1 MVEDM
6 PNIGHQIIHEH
17 EELAEKLALVLYLLG
32 IVSIVGI
39 FLNIK
44 KHAKSDIGFIHS
56 LGDRNWGGLSW
67 YTSWKFRYSSYG
79 DKREDSASNKKKMQ
93 YQPMFLNKKMIKVIL
108 TTLYN

>member
-44 KHAKSDIGFIHS
+44 KHAKATLVSYIVLVIGIGAVY
-56 LGDRNWGGLSW
+56 LGTQVGNSGIRHTEIREKIAPVTKKRCS
-67 YTSWKFRYSSYG
+67 TSQCS
-79 DKREDSASNKKKMQ
+79 
-93 YQPMFLNKKMIKVIL
+93 
-108 TTLYN
+108 